1 MPEYEVIVDG
11 KPKRIQLTQPTQ
23 NLFTAKI
30 DDKPHK
36 IELRTD
42 KINPEEAFTIKID
55 DKSYKIQLPKLEQE
69 KMIPVK
75 VEEAT
80 FRVEV
85 KNSSMKRATTSFEA
99 VPAVSMT
106 RTATQR
112 QAAVEGAVTAPMTGK
127 IVKVKVKK
135 GEQVNANQVLCVIE
149 AMKMENEITAPKAG
163 TIQEINVSDG
173 SPVSEGEILFIIN

>member
-11 KPKRIQLTQPTQ
+11 KPRRIQLTQPTQ

-42 KINPEEAFTIKID
+42 RINSEAFTIKID
-55 DKSYKIQLPKLEQE
+55 DKSYKIQLLKLEQE
-69 KMIPVK
+69 KTIPVK

-80 FRVEV
+80 FKVEV
-85 KNSSMKRATTSFEA
+85 KNSGMKRATTSFEA

-106 RTATQR
+106 RTATPR

-173 SPVSEGEILFIIN
+173 SPVGEGEILFIIN